1 MNILVLDYGMG
12 NISSVHKK
20 IINSKDI
27 IRVSS
32 DRSDIKWAD
41 KIILVGV
48 GHFKNAMKN
57 LKNLNL
63 LDDLNDFALI
73 KKKLTLGICLGMQI
87 MCDFSEEGNV
97 SGLGWVNAKIKKFTT
112 DNKLQFKIPH
122 VGWNQIKIAKKN
134 DLFNGIEESSEFYF
148 VHSYF
153 AEPQNKSIILNK
165 TNYIHEFCSA
175 FQKENII
182 GVQYHPEKSHDAGEI
197 FLKNFLN
204 L

>member
-1 MNILVLDYGMG
+1 MNYKTFEKDKEIYFRY
-12 NISSVHKK
+12 NQQKQRKK
-20 IINSKDI
+20 T
-27 IRVSS
+27 
-32 DRSDIKWAD
+32 
-41 KIILVGV
+41 
-48 GHFKNAMKN
+48 FKKVVPANNPFKV

-165 TNYIHEFCSA
+165 TNSLTLILY
-175 FQKENII
+175 
-182 GVQYHPEKSHDAGEI
+182 
-197 FLKNFLN
+197 
-204 L
+204 